1 MQVTRMDDVR
11 RPRLRPLAALGLG
24 AAVLIGACAQAQ
36 AAPDY
41 ETGRVGSTLGTP
53 EQVARDR
60 LAAKIYA
67 TPVVQ
72 AEIDKLEAVYR
83 KDPAADLPDARKTL
97 RRAAEATAM
106 GAAAAVV
113 NEDPDRPAVYWSI
126 TAPHTWGEVSVP
138 LSGAMIDDPDNIY
151 RTIPIDGAAKYEIRG
166 KVAAPGPSQET
177 FVLHTER
184 SGASKQQKIRNQEA
198 EAGSVSLDKLP
209 VQADGSFVITLDS
222 SPANGRANHI
232 QTQPEAH
239 DGYVLVR
246 DTLADWSRDNPVRLE
261 VRRLSGPP
269 AHPEKTEAQLAAK
282 AAALTSTTGPYWL
295 AWARMVMLSRPVN
308 TFTHQVARATGW
320 GFIKCG
326 HYRLADDEALVVRLD
341 RRRADYLGFQ
351 LSDVWGQGQA
361 PEYIA
366 RTGSLNG
373 GQAVAN
379 ADGTYTYVISVADPG
394 VHNWLDPGGLHA
406 GTYCARWQKLPA
418 GVSAADAVLDMQVVK
433 LQDLKRVL
441 PADTRWVTPQDR
453 AAQLAART
461 ASFAR
466 RLTN

>member
-1 MQVTRMDDVR
+1 LTHIDDTRRV
-11 RPRLRPLAALGLG
+11 RPRSHAALGLG
-24 AAVLIGACAQAQ
+24 AALLISVHAEAQG
-36 AAPDY
+36 APDY
-41 ETGRVGSTLGTP
+41 QTGRVGSTLGTS

-67 TPVVQ
+67 TPAVQ
-72 AEIDKLEAVYR
+72 AEIEKLEAVY
-83 KDPAADLPDARKTL
+83 KQDPAAALPDANVTL

-106 GAAAAVV
+106 GQAAAVV
-113 NEDPDRPAVYWSI
+113 NQDPDRPAAYWAV
-126 TAPHTWGEVSVP
+126 TAPHSWGNLSVP
-138 LSGAMIDDPDNIY
+138 LSGAMIDNPDNIY

-166 KVAAPGPSQET
+166 KVISPGPSQET

-184 SGASKQQKIRNQEA
+184 SGASKQQKVRNQEE

-209 VQADGSFVITLDS
+209 LQPDGSFVITLDA
-222 SPANGRANHI
+222 SPANGRPNHI

-239 DGYVLVR
+239 DGYVLIR
-246 DTLADWSRDNPVRLE
+246 DTLADWSRNNPARLE

-269 AHPEKTEAQLAAK
+269 IHRAKTEARLAQQ
-282 AAALTSTTGPYWL
+282 AAELTSTTGPYWL

-326 HYRLADDEALVVRLD
+326 HYQLTNEEALVIKLD
-341 RRRADYLGFQ
+341 RRQADYLGFQ
-351 LSDVWGQGQA
+351 LSDIWGQGQA

-373 GQAVAN
+373 SQAIPG
-379 ADGTYTYVISVADPG
+379 ADGTYTYVISVPDPG

-418 GVSAADAVLDMQVVK
+418 GVSAADAVLSMQVVK
-433 LQDLKRVL
+433 LQDLKSVL
-441 PADTRWVTPQDR
+441 PADTKWVTPQDR
-453 AAQLAART
+453 ATQLSART